1 MSDSMWRHGL
11 QHARLPHLLPSP
23 RVCSNSY
30 PLSQGC
36 HPTTLSSAVPFS
48 SCLQSSPASGSLPI
62 SRLFTSGGQSIGASV
77 SASVLPANIQGW
89 FPLGLTGLISLYKL
103 YDHKVVKLEV
113 NKNRKQQQYLEIRN
127 LLVKQY
133 QNQNFIMFA
142 MYSNKNEK

>member
-1 MSDSMWRHGL
+1 MWRHGL

-62 SRLFTSGGQSIGASV
+62 SQLFTSGGQSIGASV
-77 SASVLPANIQGW
+77 SASVLPMNIQDW
-89 FPLGLTGLISLYKL
+89 FPLGFWLVWSPWVQGTLKSLLQHHSSKALILWQSAFFMVQPSHSYRTTGKTIGISHYESFQILP
-103 YDHKVVKLEV
+103 
-113 NKNRKQQQYLEIRN
+113 
-127 LLVKQY
+127 
-133 QNQNFIMFA
+133 
-142 MYSNKNEK
+142 